1 MQIINFIIKKRKAE
15 ENEMNN
21 KFIQYLLTLFCCSLK
36 QIVKLMKRIPLLFL
50 FFIVV
55 VVVIVDKYFSSLKQI
70 NTNKKH

>member
-55 VVVIVDKYFSSLKQI
+55 VIVDKYFSSLKQI